1 MYAIIQTGGKQYKV
15 SPGDVVDVETL
26 DVDASDVVLFDQVL
40 AIGEGADVNIGTP
53 NIEGASVSGELVEQ
67 RRGKKIIAFKMKR
80 RKGYK
85 RKKGHR
91 QNLSRVRIVEITKS
105 GDSSSSA
112 ADEDT
117 EPAAEE

>member
-1 MYAIIQTGGKQYKV
+1 MYAIIETGSKQYKV

-26 DVDASDVVLFDQVL
+26 DVGDSDVVLFEQVL
-40 AIGEGADVNIGTP
+40 AIGDGADVNIGTP
-53 NIEGASVSGELVEQ
+53 NVAGATVSGELVEQ
-67 RRGKKIIAFKMKR
+67 RRGKKVIAFKKKR
-80 RKGYK
+80 RKGYQ

-112 ADEDT
+112 AAEDT

>member
-15 SPGDVVDVETL
+15 SPGDVLDVETL
-26 DVDASDVVLFDQVL
+26 DVDDSDVVRFDQVL

-53 NIEGASVSGELVEQ
+53 NIAGASVSGELVEQ
-67 RRGKKIIAFKMKR
+67 RRGKKVIAFKMKR

-91 QNLSRVRIVEITKS
+91 QNLSRILIVEITKS
-105 GDSSSSA
+105 GDSSSRV

>member
-1 MYAIIQTGGKQYKV
+1 MYAIIQTGGNQYKV

>member
-15 SPGDVVDVETL
+15 SPGDIVDVETL
-26 DVDASDVVLFDQVL
+26 DVGDSDAVLFEQVL
-40 AIGEGADVNIGTP
+40 AIGDDADVSIGTP
-53 NIEGASVSGELVEQ
+53 NVAGATVSGELVEQ
-67 RRGKKIIAFKMKR
+67 RRGKKVIAFKKKR
-80 RKGYK
+80 RKGYQ

-112 ADEDT
+112 APEDT